1 MCKYDSFQFYLWM
14 GQKKDS
20 RGVFLLRILY
30 GCEIPRMAQIGNNV
44 TFIHRGL
51 GTVISSFAIIEDN
64 VRIQHHVTI
73 GTLDNGERKAPII
86 RRGAYI
92 GAYAILLG
100 DIEIG
105 ENAKIGAGTMVLHD
119 VEANS
124 TYVNPVDLK
133 RLH

>member
-1 MCKYDSFQFYLWM
+1 MILFNFIYGWAR
-14 GQKKDS
+14 KKIPG
-20 RGVFLLRILY
+20 GVFLLRILY

-105 ENAKIGAGTMVLHD
+105 ENAA
-119 VEANS
+119 
-124 TYVNPVDLK
+124 
-133 RLH
+133 